1 LIDSAT
7 RLCCL
12 IGHPVEHS
20 VSPQMHNSAFRSLG
34 LNYVY
39 LAFDVVEDAL
49 EIAVK
54 GLKALRAVGFNVTIP
69 HKIRVMRL
77 LDELDESAER
87 AGAVNTV
94 VNERGALKGYN
105 TDVYGIERALR
116 RFRLSSSEQAMII
129 GAGGAARASIIA
141 LLNLG
146 FEKIL
151 IANRT
156 LKKAQ
161 SLADWIKSMGFSADA
176 CSLEEGRRR
185 AEGCKLVV
193 NATPIGM
200 HPNVDETPLSR
211 DEIPSDSIILD
222 LVYNP
227 PRTKLLEEAEKA
239 GARVVSGIEV
249 LVYQGAESFKLWTGR
264 EAPIEVMRE
273 AALKALQERE
283 AER

>member
-1 LIDSAT
+1 MIDSAT
-7 RLCCL
+7 KLCCL

-20 VSPQMHNSAFRSLG
+20 VSPQMHNSAFRRLG
-34 LNYVY
+34 LNYAY

-49 EIAVK
+49 EAAVK
-54 GLKALRAVGFNVTIP
+54 GLKALRVAGFNVTIP
-69 HKIRVMRL
+69 HKIRVIEL

-87 AGAVNTV
+87 TGAVNTV
-94 VNERGALKGYN
+94 VNERGTLKGYN
-105 TDVYGIERALR
+105 TDVHGIKRALEK
-116 RFRLSSSEQAMII
+116 FKLPGSGQVMVI
-129 GAGGAARASIIA
+129 GAGGAARASIKA

-156 LKKAQ
+156 LRRAQ
-161 SLADWIKSMGFSADA
+161 SLADWVRSMGFSADA

-185 AEGCKLVV
+185 AGGCELIV

-200 HPNVDETPLSR
+200 YPNVDEAPLSR
-211 DEIPSDSIILD
+211 DEIPSGSAVLD

-227 PRTKLLEEAEKA
+227 PRTKLLREAEKA
-239 GARVVSGIEV
+239 GARAISGVEV

-264 EAPIEVMRE
+264 DAPIKIMRE
-273 AALKALQERE
+273 AALKALKR